1 MLKEVIRF
9 ELNYR
14 KNRAATYIYF
24 GIIFVFCFVGVT
36 VDGASIGGAA
46 GQVKENAPLI
56 ITRMSVIIS
65 IFMCLIAS
73 AVMGVAVLRDFEHN
87 TEAIMFSTPMS
98 KFSYLFGRFFGS
110 FIVLVFIASGT
121 WLAFG
126 IADFAWWRDADKML
140 PFNAWHFL
148 QPFLVFMVPNMF
160 FCGAL
165 LFMSGTLSRN
175 SLVLY
180 TQGFLLLVLYIAS
193 LTMLRQ
199 LDQKETAAL
208 LDPFGSRALSFTV
221 QYWTPSEQNDLLVPM
236 SGYILYNRLIW
247 IGVGIL
253 ALVVT
258 YFGFSFNVVRKSL
271 VRRKAVVEKV
281 KLNPEHVTLPVVG
294 QVISFGSRFTQFFKM
309 TWFYVQ
315 SVVTEIPFIGIVIC
329 GLMLLT
335 LNATNLNALY
345 GTASHPTTY
354 GVLGLIEGSFS
365 LFFIVL
371 VVFYSGELVWKERM
385 VKVDQI
391 VDAMPI
397 ADFTI
402 LISKFLALLIIYS
415 VLILMLILCGVII
428 QASYGYTNFELPL
441 YFGTMFT
448 ETMSMLMIFT
458 FLSIFV
464 QVMVNNKF
472 LGYAVVIGFFIVT
485 MVLGELGLEHA
496 LFEFGGTDLGTY
508 SDMNVYGHFIT
519 PFAWLDA
526 YWFGF
531 TAFLFAVA
539 VFFSVRGT
547 ESVIS
552 IRWKTGK
559 LRMNRTLVTFGL
571 STIVLFL
578 SSGFYVFYNTNILN
592 EYSSS
597 DDDKKFQADY
607 EKTLKKFEQSN
618 QPRIVESNLKV
629 DIYPSSRDYVAEGY
643 YWLKNKSALPIDSI
657 HLQYDPGN
665 EFKIEYLK
673 FDREAVVSNQ
683 YEKLGHFIYTLNTE
697 LLPGDSLKL
706 DYKVAYTTTGFK
718 GAAVS
723 TPVVFNGT
731 FINNTVL
738 PSLGYSPEVELGDDD
753 DREDHDLAPKERML
767 ERDDA
772 RGLAQNLFGD
782 DADHIRFEIVIGT
795 ESDQLGIA
803 PGYLQRSWEENG
815 RKYFHYK
822 MDAPMCNFYSI
833 ISARYL
839 VKTDKWND
847 VNLEIYY
854 HPGHEYNLDKM
865 MQGMKDALAY
875 YTKNFGPYQFRQL
888 RIMEFPRYA
897 TFAQSF
903 ANTVPYS
910 EGIGFIA
917 KIEDPDKDIDYVY
930 YVTAHEVAHQWW
942 GHQAMEARVK
952 GNAMLSESMS
962 QYSALMV
969 MKNNFPPE
977 MIERYLKYELDN
989 YLSGRTGERKK
1000 EQPLEFVEQQGYIH
1014 YRKASLVFFA
1024 LQDYIGEDSV
1034 NAAFR
1039 RYLNKWKFKDA
1050 PYPTSLDLL
1059 TELRKVTPDSLKPIL
1074 TDMFTTITLFENKAD
1089 SAVYSETDSTHFE
1102 VTLKVSSEKMRADS
1116 SGMETPAA
1124 IDDWIDIGVYGRDKD
1139 GKEKLLYLKKHHIT
1153 KKENIFVIP
1162 VDRKP
1167 SKAGIDPLHKL
1178 IDRHSSDN
1186 SKDLTKKIKPDAA
1199 KDPT

>member
-24 GIIFVFCFVGVT
+24 AIIFIFCFVAVT
-36 VDGASIGGAA
+36 VEGGGIGGAT

-73 AVMGVAVLRDFEHN
+73 AIMGVAVLRDFEYN

-98 KFSYLFGRFFGS
+98 KFSYLMGRFIGS
-110 FIVLVFIASGT
+110 FIVLLFIGSGIWT
-121 WLAFG
+121 AFAIG
-126 IADFAWWRDADKML
+126 DFMWWRDADKLL
-140 PFNAWHFL
+140 PFNLWHFF
-148 QPFLVFMVPNMF
+148 QPFLVFVVPNMF

-165 LFMSGTLSRN
+165 LFMSGTLSRK

-193 LTMLRQ
+193 LTMIRQ

-208 LDPFGSRALSFTV
+208 LDPFGTRALAYTA
-221 QYWTPSEQNDLLVPM
+221 QYWTPSEQNTLLVPM
-236 SGYILYNRLIW
+236 SGYVLYNRLIW
-247 IGVGIL
+247 IGVGVL
-253 ALVVT
+253 ALIVT
-258 YFGFSFNVVRKSL
+258 YFGFSFNVVRNSI
-271 VRRKAVVEKV
+271 VRRKPSSEKV
-281 KLNPEHVTLPVVG
+281 KLNPENVSLPVVS
-294 QVISFGSRFTQFFKM
+294 QVINSGTRIKQFFRL
-309 TWFYVQ
+309 TWFYVV

-329 GLMLLT
+329 GLLLLI
-335 LNATNLNALY
+335 LNATNLSALY

-354 GVLGLIEGSFS
+354 GVLDLIEGSFS
-365 LFFIVL
+365 IFFVVL
-371 VVFYSGELVWKERM
+371 VVFYSGELVWKERI

-391 VDAMPI
+391 IDAMPI
-397 ADFTI
+397 ADFTM

-415 VLILMLILCGVII
+415 VLIVMLILCGVAI
-428 QASYGYTNFELPL
+428 QTSYGYTNFELPL

-448 ETMSMLMIFT
+448 ETMSTLIIFT

-472 LGYAVVIGFFIVT
+472 LGYAVVVGFFIVT
-485 MVLGELGLEHA
+485 LVLSEIGLEHA
-496 LFEFGGTDLGTY
+496 LFDFGGSGLGTY
-508 SDMNVYGHFIT
+508 SDMNVYGHFVS
-519 PFAWLDA
+519 PFAWMDA

-531 TAFLFAVA
+531 TGVLFAIA

-547 ESVIS
+547 ESVID
-552 IRWKTGK
+552 IRWRAGK
-559 LRMNRTLVTFGL
+559 LRLNRTLVTFAL
-571 STIVLFL
+571 SMTVLFI
-578 SSGFYVFYNTNILN
+578 SSGFYIFYNTNIIN
-592 EYSSS
+592 EYNST
-597 DDDKKFQADY
+597 DDGKKTRADY
-607 EKTLKKFEQSN
+607 EKTLKKFEFLN
-618 QPRIVESNLKV
+618 QPRITESNLKIE
-629 DIYPSSRDYVAEGY
+629 IYPRSRDYVAEGY
-643 YWLKNKSALPIDSI
+643 YWLKNKSSEPIDSI
-657 HLQYDPGN
+657 HVQYNPAR
-665 EFKIEYLK
+665 EHKIEYMR
-673 FDREAVVSNQ
+673 FDRQAVVSDQ
-683 YEKLGHFIYTLNTE
+683 YSKFGYFIYGIDPRLA
-697 LLPGDSLKL
+697 PGDSVKL
-706 DYKVAYTTTGFK
+706 EYKVSYTTKGFK
-718 GAAVS
+718 SATGP
-723 TPVVFNGT
+723 TPVLFNGT

-738 PSLGYSPEVELGDDD
+738 PSLGYSPEVELDDDD
-753 DREDHDLAPKERML
+753 DRKDHDLGKKERML
-767 ERDDA
+767 ERDDP

-795 ESDQLGIA
+795 DADQIGIA
-803 PGYLQRSWEENG
+803 PGYLQRSWDEDG

-865 MQGMKDALAY
+865 MKGMKDALTY
-875 YTKNFGPYQFRQL
+875 YTNNFGPYQFRQL

-897 TFAQSF
+897 SFAQSF
-903 ANTVPYS
+903 ANTVPFS

-917 KIEDPDKDIDYVY
+917 KIEDPEKDIDYVY

-942 GHQAMEARVK
+942 GHQAMEANVK

-977 MIERYLKYELDN
+977 MIERYLKYELDS
-989 YLSGRTGERKK
+989 YLSGRSSERKK
-1000 EQPLEFVEQQGYIH
+1000 EQPLEFVERQGYIH
-1014 YRKASLVFFA
+1014 YRKASLIFFA

-1034 NAAFR
+1034 NTAVR
-1039 RYLNKWKFKDA
+1039 RYLNKWKFQDA

-1059 TELRKVTPDSLKPIL
+1059 SELRRVTPDSLKPIL
-1074 TDMFTTITLFENKAD
+1074 TDMFTTITLFENKTD
-1089 SAVYSETDSTHFE
+1089 SAVFEELSPAYFE
-1102 VTLKVSSEKMRADS
+1102 VTLKTSSEKMRADS
-1116 SGMETPAA
+1116 TGMETPVE
-1124 IDDWIDIGVYGRDKD
+1124 IDDWIDVGVYGRNEK
-1139 GKEKLLYLKKHHIT
+1139 GEEKLLYLKKHHIT
-1153 KKENIFVIP
+1153 KKENTFVIT
-1162 VDRKP
+1162 VKQKP

-1178 IDRHSSDN
+1178 IDRHSGDN
-1186 SKDLTKKIKPDAA
+1186 TKSLTREVSFKL
-1199 KDPT
+1199 